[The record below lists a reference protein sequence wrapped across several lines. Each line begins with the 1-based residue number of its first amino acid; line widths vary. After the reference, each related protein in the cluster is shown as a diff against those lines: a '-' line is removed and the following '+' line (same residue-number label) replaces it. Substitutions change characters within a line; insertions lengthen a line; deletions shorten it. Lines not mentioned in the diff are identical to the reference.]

1 MGSGGE
7 CHTRM
12 TMQERRTG
20 TWGAAGDEDAPTGA
34 AARMG
39 SLKSADG
46 AVVAAGSFPAEEGGC
61 LEAGVELAPWAWSLF
76 CPLSEGVSC
85 MSYSQTLYAN
95 GNINSDILYHWPQRT
110 EFLGFMA

>member
-39 SLKSADG
+39 SSESTAGKALTADG
-46 AVVAAGSFPAEEGGC
+46 AIVAAGSFPAEEGGC
-61 LEAGVELAPWAWSLF
+61 LEAGVELAPSEWSLF

-85 MSYSQTLYAN
+85 KIYS
-95 GNINSDILYHWPQRT
+95 
-110 EFLGFMA
+110 